1 MDLTS
6 IPILALFGLYINFS
20 PALFCSFCSQDGSLK
35 EDLEASEAAVLCQLP
50 RAKPGQRW
58 DVATLQASLNSHAA
72 FLEEHEHLCAEEL
85 ATVVHSMLDSGEEA
99 PGSQVSSGGVGS
111 LCDDVS

>member
-1 MDLTS
+1 M
-6 IPILALFGLYINFS
+6 

-35 EDLEASEAAVLCQLP
+35 EDPEASEAAVLCQLP
-50 RAKPGQRW
+50 EAKSGQQW

-72 FLEEHEHLCAEEL
+72 FLEEHEHLCTEEL
-85 ATVVHSMLDSGEEA
+85 AAVLHSTLDLDEEA
-99 PGSQVSSGGVGS
+99 PGSQVSFGGARS